1 MGFLDLFKRKPPIRD
16 SAALA
21 DFIDANAAFVTQK
34 GIYEYARARAGH
46 YSKVLFAE
54 KGFQQAAD
62 HARWRAYPIGLAM
75 VAEVAD
81 NVLHQGRDV
90 ERLRSLQKLREI
102 VLDVFDRYPP
112 PAALDVQ
119 VWRDARVELVHRL
132 DQLTLHPPKR
142 AIDIPATYI
151 QSYYEAMPIYEK
163 LKKTDF
169 HTTHNYLKV
178 VLCNVHEDLENRIDL
193 PALER
198 EQTMV
203 AAK

>member
-1 MGFLDLFKRKPPIRD
+1 MGFFDIFKRKPPIRE

-21 DFIDANAAFVTQK
+21 DFIDANAAFVAQK

-46 YSKVLFAE
+46 YAKVLFSE
-54 KGFQQAAD
+54 KGFQDVAEQ
-62 HARWRAYPIGLAM
+62 ARWLAYPIGLAM
-75 VAEVAD
+75 VSEVVD
-81 NVLHQGRDV
+81 NVLHRGRDV
-90 ERLRSLQKLREI
+90 ERLHGLQKLREI

-112 PAALDVQ
+112 PAALEAEA
-119 VWRDARVELVHRL
+119 WRGLRAELARRL
-132 DQLTLHPPKR
+132 DQLGLHPPKR
-142 AIDIPATYI
+142 AMDIPETYI
-151 QSYYEAMPIYEK
+151 QSYFDAMPIHEK

-178 VLCNVHEDLENRIDL
+178 VLCNVHEELEKRIDL

-198 EQTMV
+198 EQTA

>member
-1 MGFLDLFKRKPPIRD
+1 MGFFDIFKRKPAIRD

-21 DFIDANAAFVTQK
+21 DFIDSNSAFVAQK

-46 YSKVLFAE
+46 YAKVLFSE
-54 KGFQQAAD
+54 KGFQDVAEL
-62 HARWRAYPIGLAM
+62 ARWRAYPIGLAM

-81 NVLHQGRDV
+81 NVLHRGRDV
-90 ERLRSLQKLREI
+90 ERQRGLQKLREI

-112 PAALDVQ
+112 PAALEAQ
-119 VWRDARVELVHRL
+119 AWRDLRAELVTRL
-132 DQLTLHPPKR
+132 DQLSLHPPKR
-142 AIDIPATYI
+142 AIDIPQTYI
-151 QSYYEAMPIYEK
+151 QSYFDAMPIHEK

-178 VLCNVHEDLENRIDL
+178 VLCNVHEELENRLDL

-198 EQTMV
+198 EQTMA

>member
-1 MGFLDLFKRKPPIRD
+1 MGFLDIFKRKPPIRD
-16 SAALA
+16 SAGLA

-46 YSKVLFAE
+46 YAKVLFSE

-62 HARWRAYPIGLAM
+62 QARWRAYPIGLTM
-75 VAEVAD
+75 VAEVVD
-81 NVLHQGRDV
+81 NVLHQGRAA
-90 ERLRSLQKLREI
+90 ERVRGLQRLREI

-112 PAALDVQ
+112 PAELDVQ
-119 VWRDARVELVHRL
+119 VWRDARAELVRRL

-142 AIDIPATYI
+142 AIDIPELYV
-151 QSYYEAMPIYEK
+151 QSYFDAMPIYEK

-169 HTTHNYLKV
+169 HTTHSYLKV
-178 VLCNVHEDLENRIDL
+178 VLCNVHQELENRIDR

>member
-1 MGFLDLFKRKPPIRD
+1 MGFFDIFKRKPPIRD

-46 YSKVLFAE
+46 YAKVLFSE
-54 KGFQQAAD
+54 KGFQDAAD

-75 VAEVAD
+75 VAEVTD
-81 NVLHQGRDV
+81 NVLHQGRAA
-90 ERLRSLQKLREI
+90 ERARGLPKLRAI

-119 VWRDARVELVHRL
+119 TWRDLRTGLVQRL
-132 DQLTLHPPKR
+132 DQLSLHPPKR
-142 AIDIPATYI
+142 AIDIPETYI
-151 QSYYEAMPIYEK
+151 QSYFDAMPIYEK

-169 HTTHNYLKV
+169 HTTHSYLKV

-198 EQTMV
+198 EQTMA

>member
-1 MGFLDLFKRKPPIRD
+1 MGLFDIFKRKPPIRD

-46 YSKVLFAE
+46 YAKVLFSEKSFQDAAE
-54 KGFQQAAD
+54 QS
-62 HARWRAYPIGLAM
+62 RWRAFPLGLGM
-75 VAEVAD
+75 VAEIAD

-90 ERLRSLQKLREI
+90 ERQRGLQKLREI

-112 PAALDVQ
+112 PAALDPQ
-119 VWRDARVELVHRL
+119 VWRDARIELVQRL

-142 AIDIPATYI
+142 AIDIPAMYV
-151 QSYYEAMPIYEK
+151 QQYFDAMPIHEK
-163 LKKTDF
+163 LKQSDYP
-169 HTTHNYLKV
+169 TTHNYLKV
-178 VLCNVHEDLENRIDL
+178 VLCNVHEDLLQRIDL

-198 EQTMV
+198 EQM
-203 AAK
+203 AAAR

>member
-1 MGFLDLFKRKPPIRD
+1 MGFFDIFKRKPPIRD
-16 SAALA
+16 GAALA

-46 YSKVLFAE
+46 YAKVLFSE
-54 KGFQQAAD
+54 KGFQEAAD
-62 HARWRAYPIGLAM
+62 RARWRAYPIGLAM

-81 NVLHQGRDV
+81 NVLHQGRDI
-90 ERLRSLQKLREI
+90 ERLPSLQKLREI

-112 PAALDVQ
+112 PAALDAQ
-119 VWRDARVELVHRL
+119 TWRDLRTGLVQRL
-132 DQLTLHPPKR
+132 DQLSLHPPKR
-142 AIDIPATYI
+142 AIDIPELYV
-151 QSYYEAMPIYEK
+151 QSYFDAMPIYEK

-169 HTTHNYLKV
+169 HTTHSYLKV
-178 VLCNVHEDLENRIDL
+178 VLCNVHEELEKRIDL

-198 EQTMV
+198 EQTMA

>member
-1 MGFLDLFKRKPPIRD
+1 MGFFDIFKRKPPIRD
-16 SAALA
+16 RAALA

-46 YSKVLFAE
+46 YAKVLFSE
-54 KGFQQAAD
+54 KGFQQAAE
-62 HARWRAYPIGLAM
+62 HARWRAYPIGLSM

-81 NVLHQGRDV
+81 NVLHHGRAA
-90 ERLRSLQKLREI
+90 ERVRGLPRLREI

-119 VWRDARVELVHRL
+119 VWRDARAELVRHL
-132 DQLTLHPPKR
+132 DLLTLHPPKR
-142 AIDIPATYI
+142 AIDIPELYV
-151 QSYYEAMPIYEK
+151 QSYFDAMPIYEK

-169 HTTHNYLKV
+169 HTTHSYLKV

-193 PALER
+193 PAFER
-198 EQTMV
+198 AQTMA

>member
-1 MGFLDLFKRKPPIRD
+1 MGFFDIFKRKPPIRD
-16 SAALA
+16 RAAFA

-46 YSKVLFAE
+46 YAKVLFAE
-54 KGFQQAAD
+54 KGFQEVAEQ
-62 HARWRAYPIGLAM
+62 ARWRAYPIGLAM

-81 NVLHQGRDV
+81 NVLHRGRDV
-90 ERLRSLQKLREI
+90 ERLRGLQKLREI
-102 VLDVFDRYPP
+102 ALDVFDRYPP

-119 VWRDARVELVHRL
+119 EWRDLRAGLVHRL
-132 DQLTLHPPKR
+132 DQLSLHPPKR
-142 AIDIPATYI
+142 AIDIPQTYI
-151 QSYYEAMPIYEK
+151 QSYFDAMPIYEK
-163 LKKTDF
+163 LKQTDF

-178 VLCNVHEDLENRIDL
+178 VLCNVHEELENRIDL

-198 EQTMV
+198 EQTMA

>member
-1 MGFLDLFKRKPPIRD
+1 MGFFDIFKRKPPIRD

-21 DFIDANAAFVTQK
+21 ELIDANAAFVTQK

-46 YSKVLFAE
+46 YAKVLFSEKSFHEVAE
-54 KGFQQAAD
+54 Q
-62 HARWRAYPIGLAM
+62 ARWRAYPIGLAM

-81 NVLHQGRDV
+81 NVLHRGRDV
-90 ERLRSLQKLREI
+90 ERLRGLQKLREI
-102 VLDVFDRYPP
+102 VLDVFDRYPS
-112 PAALDVQ
+112 PAALDSQ
-119 VWRDARVELVHRL
+119 EWRDLRAGLVRRL
-132 DQLTLHPPKR
+132 DQLSLHPPKR
-142 AIDIPATYI
+142 AIDIPETYI
-151 QSYYEAMPIYEK
+151 QSYFDAMPIHEK

-178 VLCNVHEDLENRIDL
+178 VLCNVHQDLENRIDL

-198 EQTMV
+198 EQTMA

>member
-1 MGFLDLFKRKPPIRD
+1 MGFFDIFKRKPPIRD
-16 SAALA
+16 GAALA

-46 YSKVLFAE
+46 YAKVLFSE
-54 KGFQQAAD
+54 KGFQDAAD
-62 HARWRAYPIGLAM
+62 QARWRAYPIGLAM

-81 NVLHQGRDV
+81 NVLHRGRDV
-90 ERLRSLQKLREI
+90 ERLRGLQKLREI

-112 PAALDVQ
+112 PAALDAQ
-119 VWRDARVELVHRL
+119 VWRDSRAELARHL
-132 DQLTLHPPKR
+132 DRLTLHPPKR
-142 AIDIPATYI
+142 AIDIPETYI
-151 QSYYEAMPIYEK
+151 QSYFDAMPIYEK

-169 HTTHNYLKV
+169 HTTHSYLKV
-178 VLCNVHEDLENRIDL
+178 VLCNVHEDLQNRIDL

-198 EQTMV
+198 EQTMA

>member
-1 MGFLDLFKRKPPIRD
+1 MGLFDLFKRKPPIRD

-21 DFIDANAAFVTQK
+21 EFIDANAAFVAQK
-34 GIYEYARARAGH
+34 GLYEYARARAGH
-46 YSKVLFAE
+46 YAKVLFAE
-54 KGFQQAAD
+54 KDFQAVAEQ
-62 HARWRAYPIGLAM
+62 ARWRAYPIGLAM

-90 ERLRSLQKLREI
+90 ERLRGLQKLREI

-112 PAALDVQ
+112 PAALEVDA
-119 VWRDARVELVHRL
+119 WRDLRAELVRRL
-132 DQLTLHPPKR
+132 DQLSLHPPKR
-142 AIDIPATYI
+142 AIDIPQTYI
-151 QSYYEAMPIYEK
+151 QSYFDAMPIHEK

-198 EQTMV
+198 EQTMA